1 MSAAAGVIDV
11 IIVGAGPAGLS
22 AALILGR
29 CRRSVIV
36 FDTGV
41 PRNAPSQALHG
52 YLTRDGISPRELLR
66 IGRAE
71 LAQYNTVAIR
81 DAEVVSAECQRD
93 ARFGVTLASGERITS
108 RKLLLATGVVDNLPE
123 IDGFR
128 ECYGRSVFHC
138 PYCDG
143 WEVRDQP
150 IAIYGQGERGVGL
163 SLELTAWSRDLVLC
177 TNGPADIDD
186 EGRARLTKNG
196 IAVREDRIARLQAD
210 EGRLESVT
218 FVDGSRVPR
227 RALFFTTGQN
237 QRSGLLGQLGCEFN
251 DKGTVRTGKYE
262 TTHLRGLYVA
272 GDASRAV
279 QWVVVAAA
287 EGAEA
292 AYAINTDLL
301 KEDLV

>member
-196 IAVREDRIARLQAD
+196 IAVREDRIARLEAD

-218 FVDGSRVPR
+218 FVDGSRLSR

-301 KEDLV
+301 KEDLA

>member
-41 PRNAPSQALHG
+41 PRNAASQALHG